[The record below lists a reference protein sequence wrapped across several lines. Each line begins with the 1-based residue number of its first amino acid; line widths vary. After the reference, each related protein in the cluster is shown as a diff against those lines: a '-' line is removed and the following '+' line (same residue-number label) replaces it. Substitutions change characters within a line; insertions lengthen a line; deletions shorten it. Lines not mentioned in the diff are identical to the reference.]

1 MENIKVYI
9 RVKPSNSKSPKLF
22 NVMKGEDNIS
32 TLLNNKTGEN
42 FSFGKKISI
51 INLLIYFLTF
61 IILDQVIEASS
72 TNKLIFE
79 ELFKPN
85 IYHVLNGINMTIFAY
100 GQTSTG
106 KTYTMQGEFP
116 NNPGI
121 IPLTLE
127 EIFDQIKKDKDIID
141 SQIGVSF
148 IEIYNESIND
158 LLDSTK
164 INLDLRETVNKEVI
178 VNNLTEIKI
187 SNHEQALNLL
197 IKGNES
203 RIVAST
209 KLNEKSSRSH
219 CIFRLNIEITKNV
232 KKNIFGEEET
242 EKILLKNH
250 INLIDLAGSENSS
263 KTGCVGQRLKE
274 GSNINKSLLAL
285 SNVINKLSQNSGNN
299 NANSQN
305 FFVNYR
311 DSKLTRLLQNSLGGN
326 SKTTIIC
333 TITDDGEHYNETM
346 NTIHFGN
353 KAKNIKTVVKVNEVK
368 NQNYQQMVLENE
380 KLKKKL
386 KQLEKELTT
395 QKKLNLSEIIT
406 KNETNS
412 NIKNRYLNLTAPQKI
427 NLNNSFSMCYT
438 ANNKENI
445 NILNINEMSAYNY
458 SNQNIH
464 LNRTQLALS
473 NMEKELSFLK
483 RYLLPEQ
490 NENINDNFISNNYLE
505 NNSLRSSNICR
516 NLMNNTNYT
525 INMNNNPNFHENKF
539 LYEQKLLQKNN
550 FITFCNVENFILNE
564 KKSDNS
570 EANNRMKELEEEN
583 LRLKNELNLLKS
595 NNNKKLKINQES
607 QNISGIELDE
617 SLSLEEN
624 NENNDS
630 SNKNLDKKQDY
641 FLNKGRKVLLKKYS
655 KIHFIKKLS
664 NQIKNLSKNS
674 TKNEKEDT
682 QILIQLNQTIKN
694 LNQNIISDIGDKKMK
709 QERENNNFLKKK
721 TNKNF

>member
-1 MENIKVYI
+1 MKIFLLVRK
-9 RVKPSNSKSPKLF
+9 KLF
-22 NVMKGEDNIS
+22 NIFIFINIDKVIHAS
-32 TLLNNKTGEN
+32 T
-42 FSFGKKISI
+42 
-51 INLLIYFLTF
+51 
-61 IILDQVIEASS
+61 
-72 TNKLIFE
+72 TNKEIFE

-85 IYHVLNGINMTIFAY
+85 IHHVLNGINMTIFAY

-106 KTYTMQGEFP
+106 KTYTMQGELP
-116 NNPGI
+116 NNAGI

-127 EIFDQIKKDKDIID
+127 EIFEQIKNDKDIID

-158 LLDSTK
+158 LLDNAK
-164 INLDLRETVNKEVI
+164 INLDLRETINKEVI

-187 SNHEQALNLL
+187 KNHEQALNLL

-203 RIVAST
+203 RIIAST

-232 KKNIFGEEET
+232 KKNIFGEEEI
-242 EKILLKNH
+242 EKVLLKNH
-250 INLIDLAGSENSS
+250 INLIDLAGSENSN

-299 NANSQN
+299 TNSQN

-326 SKTTIIC
+326 SRTTIIC
-333 TITDDGEHYNETM
+333 TITDDAEHYNETM

-353 KAKNIKTVVKVNEVK
+353 KAKNIKTVVKVNEIK

-395 QKKLNLSEIIT
+395 QKKLNMSEIIT

-412 NIKNRYLNLTAPQKI
+412 NIKNRYLNLTAPEKI
-427 NLNNSFSMCYT
+427 NLNNSFSLCYT
-438 ANNKENI
+438 AHEKENI
-445 NILNINEMSAYNY
+445 NNFNNNGISAYKY
-458 SNQNIH
+458 SESNIH
-464 LNRTQLALS
+464 IHRTQLALS

-490 NENINDNFISNNYLE
+490 NENLTNNYYIKNNYLD
-505 NNSLRSSNICR
+505 NCSLRSSSICR
-516 NLMNNTNYT
+516 NLMNNNNFTINKSIGTNY
-525 INMNNNPNFHENKF
+525 
-539 LYEQKLLQKNN
+539 QKNN
-550 FITFCNVENFILNE
+550 YLYEPKAFIPENNKIIFCNVENFALNE
-564 KKSDNS
+564 KKK
-570 EANNRMKELEEEN
+570 EILNNNKLKELEEEN
-583 LRLKNELNLLKS
+583 LRLRNELNLIKNNKNKKENIENININNNPCLDLDESSFEENNNNFNVS
-595 NNNKKLKINQES
+595 NNNINQ
-607 QNISGIELDE
+607 
-617 SLSLEEN
+617 
-624 NENNDS
+624 
-630 SNKNLDKKQDY
+630 KQDY
-641 FLNKGRKVLLKKYS
+641 FLNKGRKVLLSKYS
-655 KIHFIKKLS
+655 KIHFIKSLS
-664 NQIKNLSKNS
+664 NKIKSLSKNVP
-674 TKNEKEDT
+674 KNDKEDT

-694 LNQNIISDIGDKKMK
+694 LNQNIISDLGDKQMK
-709 QERENNNFLKKK
+709 KDRDNNGFLKKK

>member
-22 NVMKGEDNIS
+22 NVMKGEDNLS

-42 FSFGKKISI
+42 FSFGKKLSK
-51 INLLIYFLTF
+51 INFLLTF
-61 IILDQVIEASS
+61 INLDQVIQPSA

-106 KTYTMQGEFP
+106 KTYTMQGELP
-116 NNPGI
+116 NNAGI

-141 SQIGVSF
+141 SKIGVSF

-158 LLDSTK
+158 LLDSSK
-164 INLDLRETVNKEVI
+164 VNLDLRETVNKEVI

-232 KKNIFGEEET
+232 KKINFGEEET